1 MPVGCSRLVY
11 DSFAVVANREWN
23 TPIREPWN
31 PVIKHVLHGVDHH
44 VRLYLAT
51 GDVWHL
57 KQASLLRGYVVAL
70 KEWINQQERG

>member
-1 MPVGCSRLVY
+1 MTK
-11 DSFAVVANREWN
+11 REWN

-31 PVIKHVLHGVDHH
+31 PIIRHLLHGIDHH

-57 KQASLLRGYVVAL
+57 KQADLLRSYVVAL